1 MNELY
6 GPDGTGSVDGVDLSN
21 SAAAQMKDIRTKA
34 GITTDTY
41 IDECTTTDQMR
52 ELIQNERR
60 LEFAFENH
68 RFFDMR
74 RWLLPLDEPA
84 LGVKI
89 TYGDDGGYDY
99 EVYTVETRP
108 MNEVKY
114 YFLPLPESE
123 LQKSS
128 ALTNNMGW

>member
-1 MNELY
+1 MTGYYLKKFILPTIITDYANPAANSQRFNPYLRKSEAFFNYAEAMNELY

-74 RWLLPLDEPA
+74 RWLLP
-84 LGVKI
+84 
-89 TYGDDGGYDY
+89 
-99 EVYTVETRP
+99 
-108 MNEVKY
+108 
-114 YFLPLPESE
+114 
-123 LQKSS
+123 
-128 ALTNNMGW
+128 